1 MADESANLVQGQLEA
16 LTRSINELTNTIAS
30 ADPGIN
36 IQGWVL
42 TGVLSVS
49 ALLAFYSLISQRIS
63 ERRRTT
69 YDYMVRVRTA
79 PDYMAAEVA
88 FLDMAHSER
97 LLSILKNDDK
107 TSRADRDHLEKQK
120 EQIRTFLNYLELMAL
135 AIQRHV
141 LDEQLCKDYA
151 RSIFIRRW
159 EMSEELV
166 KKIQEDSPRS

>member
-1 MADESANLVQGQLEA
+1 
-16 LTRSINELTNTIAS
+16 
-30 ADPGIN
+30 
-36 IQGWVL
+36 
-42 TGVLSVS
+42 
-49 ALLAFYSLISQRIS
+49 
-63 ERRRTT
+63 
-69 YDYMVRVRTA
+69 MVRVRTA

-97 LLSILKNDDK
+97 LLSILKIDDK

-166 KKIQEDSPRS
+166 KKIQEDSPRSYIHFEAVAKRWKASAPDDRRGMLRKLFDEFRSLLKAS